1 MQVVGFDVG
10 KASLFGARI
19 DASLKVKE
27 RFEVA
32 NTMDAIT
39 SVVLRLRQ
47 QHKHLVVASES
58 TGEYHYP
65 LAHCCLDLGVPFRLL
80 NPITTKQYVKATV
93 RKKKTDPS
101 DAWVIAKLAAQ
112 GEGTLVTTDLFND
125 TKPMLRMSTKL
136 ACLSDIVNRMD
147 RRLSELLPA
156 ERELHEQL
164 VTCRYQLTVAV
175 NVFRERATATSPK
188 ELTKLLVSIPGIGV
202 TIAPILIAE
211 IGNIT
216 RFKDSKALVAYAG
229 LDPRVRQSGYSL
241 QRNTQL
247 TKRGSPFL
255 RRSLYIA
262 ATIAQRHEPQYKAT
276 FNKKRAEGKRY
287 KEATIVNARRL
298 LHCVHAVWSSGT
310 AYRAPKPSEG

>member
-1 MQVVGFDVG
+1 M
-10 KASLFGARI
+10 
-19 DASLKVKE
+19 
-27 RFEVA
+27 
-32 NTMDAIT
+32 N
-39 SVVLRLRQ
+39 
-47 QHKHLVVASES
+47 
-58 TGEYHYP
+58 
-65 LAHCCLDLGVPFRLL
+65 VPFRLL

-112 GEGTLVTTDLFND
+112 GEGTLVTAGLFND

-136 ACLSDIVNRMD
+136 ACLGDIVNRMD
-147 RRLSELLPA
+147 RRLTELLPA

-164 VTCRYQLTVAV
+164 VTCKYQLTVAV
-175 NVFRERATATSPK
+175 SVFRERAAETSPK
-188 ELTKLLVSIPGIGV
+188 ELTKLLVSIPGIGS

-211 IGNIT
+211 IGDIT
-216 RFKDSKALVAYAG
+216 RFSSPKALVAYAG

-241 QRNTQL
+241 QRNTRL

-262 ATIAQRHEPQYKAT
+262 ATIAQRHEPQYKAV
-276 FNKKRAEGKRY
+276 FDKKRAEGKRY
-287 KEATIVNARRL
+287 KEATIVNARKL

-310 AYRAPKPSEG
+310 AYRAPQE